1 MALYRLGIA
10 MLILT
15 PFFVYN
21 WKRNKHAPLTW
32 AILIFPIVGG
42 IMTAMD
48 HTIWS
53 SAMSYTSAA
62 NATVLNYAAPV
73 WVALFAWFVFK
84 ERLPGL
90 FWLGLVLTLAGV
102 AIVFRQ

>member
-32 AILIFPIVGG
+32 GILIFPIVGG

-53 SAMSYTSAA
+53 SDVPLHQRRKCHGFGLRGAGLGGIICL
-62 NATVLNYAAPV
+62 V
-73 WVALFAWFVFK
+73 
-84 ERLPGL
+84 RL
-90 FWLGLVLTLAGV
+90 
-102 AIVFRQ
+102 